1 MTPLASRR
9 DHLRGLLTLGAVALL
24 SACTVQPLNG
34 SGSSAYRGEA
44 LYYVEPVE
52 TRVAQQVRNALIFG
66 LNGGRNPVEAPYRVK
81 LLVTATARDVAV
93 EANRQAPTSARVQ
106 VDTAWTLTRTEPEA
120 RVPAPIVASGER
132 TAIAAYD
139 RTVQRFANK
148 RALLDAENRAAAE
161 AAERVRL
168 AVQQAVT
175 AR

>member
-1 MTPLASRR
+1 MNRR
-9 DHLRGLLTLGAVALL
+9 GHLLGLLAAAATLAG
-24 SACTVQPLNG
+24 CTVQPVNG
-34 SGSSAYRGEA
+34 VGTSAYRGEA
-44 LYYVEPVE
+44 LYYVEPVD

-66 LNGGRNPVEAPYRVK
+66 LNGGRNPAEAPYRVR
-81 LLVTATARDVAV
+81 LLVTATSRDVAV
-93 EANRQAPTSARVQ
+93 ETSRQAPTSARVQ
-106 VDTAWTLTRTEPEA
+106 IDTAWTVTRRPEEG
-120 RVPAPIVASGER
+120 PASPVIVASGER

-168 AVQQAVT
+168 AVQQATTT